1 MVIVII
7 GPSGSGKDTQAD
19 FIVEKFN
26 IPNISTGRIMR
37 KVISEGGE
45 LSDRVNE
52 YIAAGKWLPD
62 ELTYDLLMD
71 RLNQSDCDNG
81 FILNG
86 FPRTKGQVDLL
97 DRILKEKSE
106 KLVAV
111 VHFDLDEEEI
121 IHRMSKQRKEG
132 ENRPDMTDEAIR
144 ARLKSYNDTVDPI
157 LEAYEE
163 RGELL
168 RVDAKPSIEEIWE
181 KLEGELDSRV

>member
-37 KVISEGGE
+37 KVIAEGGE
-45 LSDRVNE
+45 LGKRVDE
-52 YIAAGKWLPD
+52 YISAGKWLPD

-71 RLNQSDCDNG
+71 RLNQPDCDNG

-86 FPRTKGQVDLL
+86 FPRTRPQIDLL
-97 DRILKEKSE
+97 DKILEEKGE
-106 KLVAV
+106 KLIAV
-111 VHFDLDEEEI
+111 THFDLDEDEI
-121 IHRMSKQRKEG
+121 IKRMTKQRGEG
-132 ENRPDMTDEAIR
+132 EIRPDMTDEAIK

-157 LEAYEE
+157 LDEYES